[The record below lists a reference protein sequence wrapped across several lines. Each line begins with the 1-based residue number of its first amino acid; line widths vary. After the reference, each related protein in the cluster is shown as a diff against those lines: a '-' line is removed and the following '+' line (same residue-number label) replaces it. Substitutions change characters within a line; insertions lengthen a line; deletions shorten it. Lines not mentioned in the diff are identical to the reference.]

1 MHHKKVLLLK
11 SELIQV
17 GCHYGNSKM
26 TLRLAYCRFRGDVR
40 MFVSVLFI
48 YGGAAG
54 YPVLIKR
61 RFFRS

>member
-26 TLRLAYCRFRGDVR
+26 TLRLAYIQLYKNFNLVR
-40 MFVSVLFI
+40 ISD
-48 YGGAAG
+48 YAAAA
-54 YPVLIKR
+54 
-61 RFFRS
+61 